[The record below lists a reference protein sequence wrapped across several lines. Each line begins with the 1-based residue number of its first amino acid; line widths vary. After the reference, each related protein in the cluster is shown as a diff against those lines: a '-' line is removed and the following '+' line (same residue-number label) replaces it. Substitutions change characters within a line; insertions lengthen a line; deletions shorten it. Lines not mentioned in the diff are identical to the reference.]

1 MATLHGTIID
11 AATNEKI
18 DAKVHV
24 LGPSGTFQHPN
35 NAMLKQGP
43 GTPFFFAP
51 EGEFTVSVGR
61 GRTDI
66 LVERGTEY
74 RPQRVVL
81 ETPAAGIVDTEIRIE
96 RWTYPQE
103 NNWYPGNTHIHYDE
117 KETRPNDRLG
127 IDCSV
132 EGYNVTVVSIL
143 DRRQLPYASN
153 KFPIGVMNEFT
164 TAHHVA
170 DVGEENRHYGENS
183 PWGMGYGHVMFLNI
197 RNLVQ
202 PVSRGHTLTAQF
214 DPDYPPLCTCCDE
227 ARDQG
232 GLVIWCH
239 NGRGMEAPIAA
250 ALGKL
255 DAFNLFDPFW
265 MDPEYDLWY
274 KLLDC
279 GLRLPA
285 STGTDWF
292 VCSNNRVYVHTEKD
306 FSYENWIDGMK
317 KGRTFITN
325 GPVIDMKVNDA
336 PIGATLP
343 LDGGGTLD
351 VEVTFQSHYPIDGVE
366 IVMDGKVV
374 DRRLAAVDRRLAE
387 VGGFDDGDAFS
398 CTVRCKVTAQNDGW
412 IAARA
417 WGHSRDS
424 FNQSLFAH
432 TSPTW
437 FSCGRPPAQRQQS
450 ARFFLESIDE
460 SLQWVDTMGRY
471 NTDDQREEVRELFRR
486 GRDVYAGLAK

>member
-398 CTVRCKVTAQNDGW
+398 GTVRCKVTAQNDGW

>member
-153 KFPIGVMNEFT
+153 SFPIGVMNEFT

-351 VEVTFQSHYPIDGVE
+351 VEVTFQSHYPLDAVE
-366 IVMDGKVV
+366 IVMDGK
-374 DRRLAAVDRRLAE
+374 AVDRRLAE

-486 GRDVYAGLAK
+486 GREVYAGLAK